1 MTEACIVG
9 WAHSP
14 FGKLDDPDIE
24 SLIGRVAGAAIA
36 DAGIAPR
43 EIEGSIL
50 LPADCPCSCY
60 QQRPKYPQSNLHMR
74 SNRTYFG
81 DMP

>member
-36 DAGIAPR
+36 DAGIAPHD
-43 EIEGSIL
+43 I
-50 LPADCPCSCY
+50 
-60 QQRPKYPQSNLHMR
+60 
-74 SNRTYFG
+74 
-81 DMP
+81 